1 MMMDMDTSDEGVGP
15 EKIDPTADT
24 VSPVSASK
32 KSAAAKA
39 KTAKVK
45 ATSAK
50 SSKAKTVKAKTVK
63 AKSAKAAPGKTSQ
76 AKSMPAAMA
85 SPAAE
90 AAPAPAAAEVAV
102 VSEPL
107 SPETHDKHGRFHEKR
122 LFDPHGK
129 KIVNLAFQGGGAH
142 GAFTW
147 GVVDRLLEEPAFEIE
162 GITGTSAGA
171 MNATV
176 LAYGHAKGGNEG
188 AREALDAFWHG
199 VAEAARYSPYKP
211 TFFDR
216 LKGNWSLDNSPGY
229 QIMDMIGRMFSP
241 YDLNPGGNNPLRDVL
256 NQHVDFEFLQKNS
269 KIKVFLN
276 AVNVRTGK
284 LKQFTNDVMTVDAV
298 LASGCLPFMFH
309 AVEIDGEHY
318 WDGGYCG
325 NPALYPLIYHCTSPD
340 ILLVQINPL
349 ERNELPRSARQIL
362 DRVNEISFNSSL
374 MREMRAI
381 KFVTDLIDQG
391 TLSEEEY
398 VKLHVHMISSGEL
411 QEFGASSKLNAELG
425 FLLTLKRL
433 GRETAETWLH
443 ENWAKVNHESTCDL
457 GTFM

>member
-1 MMMDMDTSDEGVGP
+1 MMEMDTSDEGIAPGDVSL
-15 EKIDPTADT
+15 TANT
-24 VSPVSASK
+24 SEPVSVSK
-32 KSAAAKA
+32 KTPTAKA
-39 KTAKVK
+39 K
-45 ATSAK
+45 SAK
-50 SSKAKTVKAKTVK
+50 AKSVK
-63 AKSAKAAPGKTSQ
+63 AKSAKTKATKPKGR
-76 AKSMPAAMA
+76 
-85 SPAAE
+85 AE
-90 AAPAPAAAEVAV
+90 AATASAPAAPEAPPAADA
-102 VSEPL
+102 SPTPHD
-107 SPETHDKHGRFHEKR
+107 PETHDKHGRFHDKR

-129 KIVNLAFQGGGAH
+129 KVVNLAFQGGGAH

-176 LAYGHAKGGNEG
+176 LAYGHAKGGNQG
-188 AREALDAFWHG
+188 AREALDSFWHG
-199 VAEAARYSPYKP
+199 VAKAARYSPYKP
-211 TFFDR
+211 TFLDKM
-216 LKGNWSLDNSPGY
+216 KGNWSLDNSPGY

-241 YDLNPGGNNPLRDVL
+241 YDLNPGGDNPLREIL
-256 NQHVDFEFLQKNS
+256 NEYVDFEFLRKNS

-284 LKQFTNDVMTVDAV
+284 LKQFTDDVMTVDAV

-340 ILLVQINPL
+340 ILLVQINPM
-349 ERNELPRSARQIL
+349 ERKELPRSARQIL

-398 VKLHVHMISSGEL
+398 VKLHVHMISSSEL

-425 FLLTLKRL
+425 FLLTLKQL
-433 GRETAETWLH
+433 GRETADKWLQ
-443 ENWAKVNHESTCDL
+443 ENWSKVNYESSCDL
-457 GTFM
+457 GAFM

>member
-1 MMMDMDTSDEGVGP
+1 MMEMDTSDEGVAATDMQLTG
-15 EKIDPTADT
+15 DT
-24 VSPVSASK
+24 ETPVSVSK
-32 KSAAAKA
+32 KAPAA
-39 KTAKVK
+39 
-45 ATSAK
+45 
-50 SSKAKTVKAKTVK
+50 K
-63 AKSAKAAPGKTSQ
+63 AKSAKAAKAKLAKGKTAK
-76 AKSMPAAMA
+76 AKSAKAKSAKAKAAKTA
-85 SPAAE
+85 KATAAPAAE
-90 AAPAPAAAEVAV
+90 TVPAPAAEPVEAEAPAV
-102 VSEPL
+102 TIGE
-107 SPETHDKHGRFHEKR
+107 PETHDKHGRFHDKR

-129 KIVNLAFQGGGAH
+129 KVLNLAFQGGGAH

-176 LAYGHAKGGNEG
+176 LAYGHAKGGNQG
-188 AREALDAFWHG
+188 AREALDEFWQG
-199 VAEAARYSPYKP
+199 VAKAARYSPYKP

-241 YDLNPGGNNPLRDVL
+241 YDLNPNGDNPLRDVL
-256 NQHVDFEFLQKNS
+256 NEYVDFDFLRKHS
-269 KIKVFLN
+269 TIKVFLN

-284 LKQFTNDVMTVDAV
+284 LKQFTNDNLSVEAV

-340 ILLVQINPL
+340 IMLVQINPL

-398 VKLHVHMISSGEL
+398 VKLHVHMISSSEL

-433 GRETAETWLH
+433 GRETADQWLH
-443 ENWAKVNHESTCDL
+443 DNWGKVNHESSCDL

>member
-1 MMMDMDTSDEGVGP
+1 MDMDTSDEGVGP
-15 EKIDPTADT
+15 SDVELKADT
-24 VSPVSASK
+24 GAPVSVSK
-32 KSAAAKA
+32 KAPAAKA
-39 KTAKVK
+39 TTA
-45 ATSAK
+45 
-50 SSKAKTVKAKTVK
+50 K
-63 AKSAKAAPGKTSQ
+63 AKSAKRKT
-76 AKSMPAAMA
+76 AKSVKAKAARPKPVA
-85 SPAAE
+85 ETAPAAE
-90 AAPAPAAAEVAV
+90 PEVEAPAVMEPPPEVHD
-102 VSEPL
+102 
-107 SPETHDKHGRFHEKR
+107 PETHDKHGRFHDKR
-122 LFDPHGK
+122 FFDPHGK
-129 KIVNLAFQGGGAH
+129 KVLSLAFQGGGAH

-147 GVVDRLLEEPAFEIE
+147 GVMDRLLEEPAFEIE

-176 LAYGHAKGGNEG
+176 LAYGHARGGNQG

-211 TFFDR
+211 TFMDR
-216 LKGNWSLDNSPGY
+216 LQGNWSLDNSPGY

-241 YDLNPGGNNPLRDVL
+241 YDLNPSGSNPLRDVL
-256 NQHVDFEFLQKNS
+256 SEYVDFEFLREHS
-269 KIKVFLN
+269 TIKVFLN

-284 LKQFTNDVMTVDAV
+284 LKQFTNDIMTVDAV

-349 ERNELPRSARQIL
+349 ERKELPRSARQIL

-381 KFVTDLIDQG
+381 KFVSDLIDQG
-391 TLSEEEY
+391 KLSEEDY
-398 VKLHVHMISSGEL
+398 VKLHIHMISSGEL
-411 QEFGASSKLNAELG
+411 QEFGASSKLNAEIG

-433 GRETAETWLH
+433 GRETAENWLRD
-443 ENWAKVNHESTCDL
+443 NWSKVNVVSTCDL
-457 GTFM
+457 GMFM

>member
-1 MMMDMDTSDEGVGP
+1 MMTDMDTSDEGSGP
-15 EKIDPTADT
+15 SALNPTVDAAP
-24 VSPVSASK
+24 PVSASK
-32 KSAAAKA
+32 KTTAAKA
-39 KTAKVK
+39 KTAKAKTAK
-45 ATSAK
+45 ASAAKPKAESKSKSAK
-50 SSKAKTVKAKTVK
+50 A
-63 AKSAKAAPGKTSQ
+63 AKSAKAGK
-76 AKSMPAAMA
+76 APAAMET
-85 SPAAE
+85 PAPVAE
-90 AAPAPAAAEVAV
+90 AVAAQAPVVTESEQPA
-102 VSEPL
+102 
-107 SPETHDKHGRFHEKR
+107 THDKHGRFHEKR

-129 KIVNLAFQGGGAH
+129 KVLNLAFQGGGAH

-211 TFFDR
+211 TFLDKM
-216 LKGNWSLDNSPGY
+216 KGNWSLDNSPGY

-241 YDLNPGGNNPLRDVL
+241 YDLNPGGDNPLREIL
-256 NQHVDFEFLQKNS
+256 NKHVDFEYLREHS

-284 LKQFTNDVMTVDAV
+284 LKQFTNDIMSVDAV

-318 WDGGYCG
+318 WDGGYAG
-325 NPALYPLIYHCTSPD
+325 NPALYPLIYYCTSPD
-340 ILLVQINPL
+340 IMLVQINPL
-349 ERNELPRSARQIL
+349 ERKELPRSARQIL

-381 KFVTDLIDQG
+381 KFVSDLIDQG
-391 TLSEEEY
+391 NLSEEEY
-398 VKLHVHMISSGEL
+398 VKLHIHMISSGEL

-433 GRETAETWLH
+433 GRETAEQWLH
-443 ENWAKVNHESTCDL
+443 DNWDKVNHESTCDL

>member
-1 MMMDMDTSDEGVGP
+1 MDMDTSDEAVGP
-15 EKIDPTADT
+15 GELQKMADT
-24 VSPVSASK
+24 DPPVSASK
-32 KSAAAKA
+32 KSTAQTA
-39 KTAKVK
+39 KT
-45 ATSAK
+45 
-50 SSKAKTVKAKTVK
+50 
-63 AKSAKAAPGKTSQ
+63 AKSAKAKPVKGKSVKTKSANAKQ
-76 AKSMPAAMA
+76 ATEPTVE
-85 SPAAE
+85 P
-90 AAPAPAAAEVAV
+90 V
-102 VSEPL
+102 VSESAVTTPVVEAPPPA
-107 SPETHDKHGRFHEKR
+107 SPEKHGRFHEKR
-122 LFDPHGK
+122 LWKPQGK
-129 KIVNLAFQGGGAH
+129 KVLSLAFQGGGAH

-147 GVVDRLLEEPAFEIE
+147 GVVDRLLEDPTFEIE

-199 VAEAARYSPYKP
+199 VAKAARYSPYKP
-211 TFFDR
+211 TFFDKM
-216 LKGNWSLDNSPGY
+216 KGNWSLDNSPGY

-241 YDLNPGGNNPLRDVL
+241 YDLNPGGDNPLREIL
-256 NQHVDFEFLQKNS
+256 NEFVDFEYLRKNS

-284 LKQFTNDVMTVDAV
+284 LKQFTDDVMTVDAV

-349 ERNELPRSARQIL
+349 ERKELPRSARQIL

-381 KFVTDLIDQG
+381 KFVSDLIDQG
-391 TLSEEEY
+391 NLSEEEY
-398 VKLHVHMISSGEL
+398 VKLHIHMISSSEL
-411 QEFGASSKLNAELG
+411 QEFGASSKLNAELD

-433 GRETAETWLH
+433 GQETADKWLQD
-443 ENWAKVNHESTCDL
+443 NWDKVNVESTCDL